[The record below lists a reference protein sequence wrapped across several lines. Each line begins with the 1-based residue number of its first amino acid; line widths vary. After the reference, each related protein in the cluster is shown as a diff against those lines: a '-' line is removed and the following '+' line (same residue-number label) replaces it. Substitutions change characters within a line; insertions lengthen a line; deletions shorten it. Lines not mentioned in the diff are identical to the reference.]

1 MAGGEV
7 ISRRRRCSPEADP
20 GEIPGEVRVVRGY
33 KGLGRLP
40 GTTANLLRGLWKL
53 AVQRSGVLTAEPGRG
68 ETEQRGGG
76 GARVCG
82 EAAADEGA
90 GRGHGGQIK
99 PEPRDFGS
107 GVTEGDT
114 GDHGRGCRADVAL
127 RGVGEEEAARWARL
141 VSEMRCGAG

>member
-1 MAGGEV
+1 
-7 ISRRRRCSPEADP
+7 
-20 GEIPGEVRVVRGY
+20 VRGY

-40 GTTANLLRGLWKL
+40 GTTANLLWGLWEL
-53 AVQRSGVLTAEPGRG
+53 AVQQSGVLTAEQGRG
-68 ETEQRGGG
+68 GTEQCGGS

-107 GVTEGDT
+107 GVTEGDP
-114 GDHGRGCRADVAL
+114 GDHGRGCRADVARAL
-127 RGVGEEEAARWARL
+127 HGGDEPA
-141 VSEMRCGAG
+141 SGAGRSAG

>member
-1 MAGGEV
+1 M
-7 ISRRRRCSPEADP
+7 
-20 GEIPGEVRVVRGY
+20 RGY

-40 GTTANLLRGLWKL
+40 GTTANLLRGLWEL
-53 AVQRSGVLTAEPGRG
+53 AVQRSGVLTAEQGRG

-99 PEPRDFGS
+99 PEAWDFGS
-107 GVTEGDT
+107 GVTEGDS
-114 GDHGRGCRADVAL
+114 GDHGGKSRVRLL
-127 RGVGEEEAARWARL
+127 RGAEGMEERDGTDKRARVATR
-141 VSEMRCGAG
+141 EGAHGCMDKR

>member
-1 MAGGEV
+1 LASGEV
-7 ISRRRRCSPEADP
+7 ISQRRRFSPEADP

-53 AVQRSGVLTAEPGRG
+53 AVQRSGVLTAEQGRG
-68 ETEQRGGG
+68 ETEQHGGS

-90 GRGHGGQIK
+90 GG
-99 PEPRDFGS
+99 
-107 GVTEGDT
+107 
-114 GDHGRGCRADVAL
+114 
-127 RGVGEEEAARWARL
+127 
-141 VSEMRCGAG
+141 CGAVVKRGRAGDLGEACPGGIPARIAG